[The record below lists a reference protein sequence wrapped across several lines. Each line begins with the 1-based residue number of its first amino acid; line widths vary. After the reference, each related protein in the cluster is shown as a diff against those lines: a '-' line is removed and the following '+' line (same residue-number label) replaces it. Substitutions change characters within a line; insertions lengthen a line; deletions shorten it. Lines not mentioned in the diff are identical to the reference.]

1 MNIER
6 LTLEEV
12 AYLAEDIL
20 TEESGYYLLGME
32 VLGTCHNESD
42 EPFQYGAVLC
52 SVLLW
57 DDEDETPTTDHV
69 DTRIIFVNEVGE
81 WNSDIELA
89 HDKLVESIDEEYT
102 LKNIDPYERRR
113 LFSYQ
118 GDLAALE
125 GHLTMLLAK
134 QEAKVPS
141 LLEEFVYQQNK
152 LKKNRVQRSGRGGA

>member
-12 AYLAEDIL
+12 AYLAEGIL
-20 TEESGYYLLGME
+20 TEESFCHLLGME
-32 VLGTCHNESD
+32 VLGTCHDESD

-52 SVLLW
+52 SVLQW
-57 DDEDETPTTDHV
+57 DDEDETPTTDDV

-89 HDKLVESIDEEYT
+89 HDKLVKRIEEEYT

-113 LFSYQ
+113 LFSFQ
-118 GDLAALE
+118 GDLATLE
-125 GHLTMLLAK
+125 RHLTTLLEK
-134 QEAKVPS
+134 QEAKVPA
-141 LLEEFVYQQNK
+141 LLEKFIDRQNT
-152 LKKNRVQRSGRGGA
+152 LKKNRVQSLGRDGA